1 MSARD
6 LLIEAA
12 QHGLLIIPDGR
23 NLRIRP
29 SRLVTPDLADRLR
42 ANKPESLALL
52 ADQKAPELVKPHR
65 PLTEREW
72 AILVRAGAENDPIII
87 SALNLFN
94 ATIVE

>member
-29 SRLVTPDLADRLR
+29 GRLVTPDLADRLR
-42 ANKPESLALL
+42 AHKPELLALL
-52 ADQKAPELVKPHR
+52 ANQKAPEVVKPHR
-65 PLTEREW
+65 PLSEREW
-72 AILVRAGAENDPIII
+72 AILVKAEAQNDAVVIE
-87 SALNLFN
+87 ALHLFN
-94 ATIVE
+94 ARIVG